1 MVAFLGA
8 LRKAP
13 SIALLFLLAV
23 AFVAIFA
30 DYLATHDFYKVSRDR
45 FFPPGSPEHLLGTD
59 HLGRDVFSG
68 LLLGARVS
76 LIVGVLAAA
85 ISATIGTMVGAL
97 AGYYG
102 GKTED
107 LLMRITEMFLV
118 LPRFFLVLLVAAF
131 FGANVWVL
139 ATVFGILIWPPTAR
153 LVRAEF
159 ISLKERPFVIAA
171 TAGGAGKTRII
182 FLHILPNAAYVAIVN
197 SSLQISQVIIEEA
210 GLSFLGLGDPNNVSW
225 GQMLNTAL
233 FYARSAWW
241 LAVVPGLAIFLTI
254 MSFNI
259 LGDGVNDAL
268 NPRLKEGEG

>member
-1 MVAFLGA
+1 MVAFLRE

-13 SIALLFLLAV
+13 SFALLFLLAV

-30 DYLATHDFYKVSRDR
+30 DYFVPHDFYKVSRDR
-45 FFPPGSPEHLLGTD
+45 FFPPGSPGHFLGTD
-59 HLGRDVFSG
+59 HLGRDVYSG
-68 LLLGARVS
+68 LLLGTRVS

-85 ISATIGTMVGAL
+85 ISVTIGIMVGAL
-97 AGYYG
+97 AGFHG

-107 LLMRITEMFLV
+107 FLMRITEMFLV
-118 LPRFFLVLLVAAF
+118 LPRFFLVLLVVAF

-139 ATVFGILIWPPTAR
+139 ATVFGLLIWPPTAR
-153 LVRAEF
+153 LIRAEF
-159 ISLKERPFVIAA
+159 ISLKERPFVLAA

-182 FLHILPNAAYVAIVN
+182 CLHILPNAAYVAIVN

-241 LAVVPGLAIFLTI
+241 LAVIPGLAIFLTI
-254 MSFNI
+254 ISFNI

-268 NPRLKEGEG
+268 NPRLREGEG

>member
-1 MVAFLGA
+1 MFLTE

-13 SIALLFLLAV
+13 SIALLFLIGVTAI
-23 AFVAIFA
+23 AIFA
-30 DYLATHDFYKVSRDR
+30 EHFGTHDFYTVSRDR
-45 FFPPGSPEHLLGTD
+45 FLPPGSPGHFLGTD
-59 HLGRDVFSG
+59 HLGRDVYSG

-76 LIVGVLAAA
+76 LIVGVFAAA
-85 ISATIGTMVGAL
+85 ISASIGSLVGAT
-97 AGYYG
+97 AGFYG
-102 GKTED
+102 GKLDD

-118 LPRFFLVLLVAAF
+118 LPRFFLVLLVVAF

-139 ATVFGILIWPPTAR
+139 ASVFGLLIWPPTAR

-159 ISLKERPFVIAA
+159 MSLKERPFVLAA
-171 TAGGAGKTRII
+171 TAGGSSKMRLIG
-182 FLHILPNAAYVAIVN
+182 LHILPNAAYVAIVN
-197 SSLQISQVIIEEA
+197 STLQISQVVIEEA

-241 LAVVPGLAIFLTI
+241 LAVLPGLAIFFTI
-254 MSFNI
+254 IAFNI

-268 NPRLKEGEG
+268 NPRLRERKP